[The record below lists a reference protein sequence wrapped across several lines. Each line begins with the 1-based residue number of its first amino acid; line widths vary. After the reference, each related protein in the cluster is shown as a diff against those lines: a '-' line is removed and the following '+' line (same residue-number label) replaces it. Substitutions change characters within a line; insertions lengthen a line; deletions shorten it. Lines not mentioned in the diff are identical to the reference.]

1 MTIVFQERPSDSP
14 LIASVSTG
22 QTVREGEARRPAV
35 NGWHMV
41 FVRHQGVLQPFIVG
55 PKTVAGTERWNA
67 DADILWIQFRLG
79 TFLPGLSFKSLLDK
93 EVRLAPTVDRR
104 FWLQGAEWP
113 VPAADEVESFV
124 RDLER
129 SGVLSQD
136 SLVRAVLT
144 QGRQDV
150 PPRTVRHHFARAT
163 GLSHTHI
170 RQVERARQAARL
182 LTCGVSIADVIH
194 RAGYC
199 DQPHL
204 TRSLQHYVGQTPGH
218 LLGARRTI

>member
-1 MTIVFQERPSDSP
+1 MTILFQERPSDSP
-14 LIASVSTG
+14 LIASVSAGRTI
-22 QTVREGEARRPAV
+22 REGGARRPAV
-35 NGWHMV
+35 NAWHMV
-41 FVRHQGVLQPFIVG
+41 FVRHQGGLQPWIVG
-55 PKTVAGTERWNA
+55 PRTVAGTERWNA
-67 DADILWIQFRLG
+67 DAELLWIRFRLG
-79 TFLPGLSFKSLLDK
+79 TFLPGLSFKSLLDN
-93 EVRLAPTVDRR
+93 EVRLVQTADRR

-113 VPAADEVESFV
+113 VPAADDAESFV

-136 SLVRAVLT
+136 PLVRDVLAR
-144 QGRQDV
+144 GRQDV
-150 PPRTVRHHFARAT
+150 PSRTVRHHFARAT
-163 GLSHTHI
+163 GLSHMHI

-182 LTCGVSIADVIH
+182 LRCGVSIADVIH

-218 LLGARRTI
+218 LLATRRAV